1 MAQAGA
7 LLMHRSEVGQSLVD
21 IKTGGSELGYFWWM
35 DFIGHLFSTVFW
47 ALGLGKVFLNVVD
60 NFEG

>member
-21 IKTGGSELGYFWWM
+21 IKTGGSDPGLFFWWM
-35 DFIGHLFSTVFW
+35 DFIGRLFSGTGF
-47 ALGLGKVFLNVVD
+47 GKSLS
-60 NFEG
+60 ECR

>member
-21 IKTGGSELGYFWWM
+21 IKTGGSDLGFFWWM
-35 DFIGHLFSTVFW
+35 DLIGKLFSTVFW
-47 ALGLGKVFLNVVD
+47 ALGLRKSF
-60 NFEG
+60 